1 MPALSLCVMVWID
14 SLHTQCQGHHQGLMN
29 ERWKGTEVEQWRK
42 REISPPHPPTPHH
55 TCKRLIRLLHY
66 QASAAGTGFNS
77 SSRYH
82 WATKMVNLD
91 YLLYLLPNPQYY
103 KYLSCSA
110 TWKSNPVQRVG
121 QVAHSSSIISVS
133 WWGGGVERPGDQRG
147 GMFTLWDTSGM
158 KDIQR
163 SGFGIRFMTMACC
176 KCFVLDVSPA
186 PAND

>member
-1 MPALSLCVMVWID
+1 MPRAPPRAHEWEMKRSR
-14 SLHTQCQGHHQGLMN
+14 SGA
-29 ERWKGTEVEQWRK
+29 VEEK
-42 REISPPHPPTPHH
+42 RDLTPPPPHH
-55 TCKRLIRLLHY
+55 TCKRLISLLHY

-121 QVAHSSSIISVS
+121 QVAHRSSIISVS
-133 WWGGGVERPGDQRG
+133 WWGWGGWAARRPKRWHVHPVGHFGNERHPKIWFWDQIYDNG
-147 GMFTLWDTSGM
+147 
-158 KDIQR
+158 
-163 SGFGIRFMTMACC
+163 
-176 KCFVLDVSPA
+176 VL
-186 PAND
+186 